1 MKKYYLHLL
10 SKMGQ
15 QQFVNSET
23 DNDKKLKKLQT
34 EGWIVELTKE
44 YTDIRLAKKDRELL
58 LQSHVRD
65 GRMIV

>member
-1 MKKYYLHLL
+1 
-10 SKMGQ
+10 MGQ